1 MREGGSQLSEGSPL
15 VKVKTVAEGS
25 GSLTTRIGPN
35 YLTALLGCLV
45 FVVLILGLRLLG
57 LFEPLELAAYDA
69 LLQRRPAEPTDS
81 RILLVNITES
91 DYNEF
96 GQSIPDDA
104 LYRLLQKIDSY
115 GPRVVGFDVYRNKP
129 SGKLAAF
136 LENNPRMFGVA
147 KINEQSSDFEI
158 PPPPNMLRDARYG
171 FADVPIDDSS
181 KMVRRSYLYTTL
193 NTRNIFSFPVALAL
207 GYLESQNISLGE
219 AQGDEVSLVKFAAGK
234 QQEPVVSLKRLTP
247 NFGGYQNHSDFS
259 KNYQLLVNY
268 RIPMV
273 AHEVTRA
280 EVLAGKVDPAWIR
293 DKIVLIGYQGE
304 SFADQ
309 FRVPYTDRNVPGF
322 HIHAQVVSHLLSA
335 ALDGRKQFWVWSE
348 PLEWLWIAAFGLA
361 AGAVAWWLRSP
372 LLAGLAILGLL
383 VALTGFAFGLFLQA
397 GWVPLVPPGLA
408 VLGCASLVWA
418 LPNFTATERKTGAM
432 AQIPSEPPKLLTVGT
447 DSKEWIRGERAQ
459 TELGTGFFGPGK
471 VGSEPTVGDI
481 GRYTILRHLDGG
493 GMGDVFIATDNRIH
507 REVALKVLK
516 ARLSEDM
523 QDLKL
528 RFLREVRVSAALNSP
543 NIVNVTDFGIT
554 EAGAPYYVMELLHGR
569 SLRQLLQDEK
579 RLSVERTVRIA
590 LQICEGLKL
599 AHEGVDLIDENG
611 TRELVRVVHRDLKPE
626 NIYLVETGTGELVKL
641 LDFGIAKVLSPEGG
655 ERTDLTRGG
664 FLGTSRYASPE
675 QWSGSY
681 ELDQRSDIYSLG
693 MICYEMLSGSHPFG
707 TPLEETETISRPNF
721 WYEGHVN
728 TPPRPL
734 RTRPDC
740 QDVPES
746 LDRILMRCL
755 AKQPAERLTTA
766 GQLQQ
771 ALKDAFPNL

>member
-1 MREGGSQLSEGSPL
+1 MTEGGFQLSEGSPL
-15 VKVKTVAEGS
+15 AAVFVPAEGS
-25 GSLTTRIGPN
+25 PTLRIEPN
-35 YLTALLGCLV
+35 RPNHLVALLGCLL

-57 LFEPLELAAYDA
+57 LLEPLELVAYDA
-69 LLQRRPAEPTDS
+69 LLQRRPAETTDS
-81 RILLVNITES
+81 RILMVNITES

-96 GQSIPDDA
+96 GQSIPDDD

-115 GPRVVGFDVYRNKP
+115 GPRVVGFDIYRNKP
-129 SGKLAAF
+129 SGKLTAF
-136 LENNPRMFGVA
+136 LDNNPRMFGVA
-147 KINEQSSDFEI
+147 KINEHSSDFEI

-193 NTRNIFSFPVALAL
+193 NTQNILSFPVALTL
-207 GYLESQNISLGE
+207 GYLESQKISFGE
-219 AQGDEVSLVKFAAGK
+219 AQGDEVSLAKITGK
-234 QQEPVVSLKRLTP
+234 QQEAIVALKRLTP

-259 KNYQLLVNY
+259 KDYELLINY
-268 RIPMV
+268 RMPLV

-309 FRVPYTDRNVPGF
+309 FRVPYTDQNLPGF

-335 ALDGRKQFWVWSE
+335 ALDGRKQIWVWSE
-348 PLEWLWIAAFGLA
+348 PLEWLWIAAFGLV
-361 AGAVAWWLRSP
+361 AGTVAWWLRSP
-372 LLAGLAILGLL
+372 LLVGLAILGLL
-383 VALTGFAFGLFLQA
+383 VALAGFAFGLFVQA

-418 LPNFTATERKTGAM
+418 LPSTSATERKTM
-432 AQIPSEPPKLLTVGT
+432 VQIPSEPPKLLPAGP
-447 DSKEWIRGERAQ
+447 DSNEWIKGERVL
-459 TELGTGFFGPGK
+459 TELGTGFVRPK
-471 VGSEPTVGDI
+471 KIEPEPTVGDI
-481 GRYTILRHLDGG
+481 GRYKILRHLDSG
-493 GMGDVFIATDNRIH
+493 GMGDVYIATDTRIN

-516 ARLSEDM
+516 ARISADM

-528 RFLREVRVSAALNSP
+528 RFLREVRISAALSSFH
-543 NIVNVTDFGIT
+543 IVNVSDFGIT
-554 EAGAPYYVMELLHGR
+554 EEGAPYYVMELLHGR
-569 SLRQLLQDEK
+569 SLRQLLRDEK

-590 LQICEGLKL
+590 IQICEGLKL
-599 AHEGVDLIDENG
+599 AHEGVDLIENG
-611 TRELVRVVHRDLKPE
+611 THELVRVVHRDLKPE
-626 NIYLVETGTGELVKL
+626 NIFLVETGTGELVKL
-641 LDFGIAKVLSPEGG
+641 LDFGIAKVLSTEGN

-681 ELDQRSDIYSLG
+681 ALDQRSDIYSLG

-707 TPLEETETISRPNF
+707 TPLEETMTRPAF

-728 TPPRPL
+728 TPPTPL
-734 RTRPDC
+734 RARPDC
-740 QDVPES
+740 QHIPEF

-755 AKQPAERLTTA
+755 AKEPAERLTTA
-766 GQLQQ
+766 SQLQQ

>member
-1 MREGGSQLSEGSPL
+1 MREGGFQLSEGSPL
-15 VKVKTVAEGS
+15 AAVFAPAEGS
-25 GSLTTRIGPN
+25 PTIRIEPNRPN
-35 YLTALLGCLV
+35 YLVALLGCLV

-57 LFEPLELAAYDA
+57 LLEPLELAAYDA
-69 LLQRRPAEPTDS
+69 LLQRRPAEATDS

-115 GPRVVGFDVYRNKP
+115 KPRVVGFDIYRNKP
-129 SGKLAAF
+129 SGELASF
-136 LENNPRMFGVA
+136 LDKNSRVFGVA
-147 KINEQSSDFEI
+147 KINEQSSNFEI

-171 FADVPIDDSS
+171 FADVPLDDSS

-193 NTRNIFSFPVALAL
+193 NTQNILSFPVALTL

-219 AQGDEVSLVKFAAGK
+219 AQGDEVSLAKVAGK
-234 QQEPVVSLKRLTP
+234 QQEPIVALQRLTP
-247 NFGGYQNHSDFS
+247 NFGGYQNRKDFS
-259 KNYQLLVNY
+259 KDYELLINY
-268 RIPMV
+268 RVPMV

-293 DKIVLIGYQGE
+293 DKVVLIGYQGE

-335 ALDGRKQFWVWSE
+335 ALDGRKQIWVWSE

-361 AGAVAWWLRSP
+361 AGTLAWWLRSP
-372 LLAGLAILGLL
+372 MLVGLAILGLL
-383 VALTGFAFGLFLQA
+383 VALVGSAFGVFVQV

-418 LPNFTATERKTGAM
+418 LPNATERKTGSM
-432 AQIPSEPPKLLTVGT
+432 AQIDSESQKQLTAGT
-447 DSKEWIRGERAQ
+447 DSSAWIRSERHERAQ
-459 TELGTGFFGPGK
+459 TELGTGFFRPGK
-471 VGSEPTVGDI
+471 VRSEPAVGDI
-481 GRYTILRHLDGG
+481 GRYKILRHLDSG
-493 GMGDVFIATDNRIH
+493 GMGDVYIATDTRIN

-516 ARLSEDM
+516 ARISEDM

-528 RFLREVRVSAALNSP
+528 RFLREVRVSAALSSFH
-543 NIVNVTDFGIT
+543 IVHVSDFGIT
-554 EAGAPYYVMELLHGR
+554 EEGAPYYVMELLHGR
-569 SLRQLLQDEK
+569 SLRQLLRAEK

-590 LQICEGLKL
+590 IQICEGLKL
-599 AHEGVDLIDENG
+599 AHEGVDLIENG
-611 TRELVRVVHRDLKPE
+611 THELVRVVHRDLKPE
-626 NIYLVETGTGELVKL
+626 NVFLVETGTGELVKL
-641 LDFGIAKVLSPEGG
+641 LDFGIAKVLSTEGN

-681 ELDQRSDIYSLG
+681 ALDQRSDIYSLG
-693 MICYEMLSGSHPFG
+693 MICYEMLSGNHPFG
-707 TPLEETETISRPNF
+707 TPLEETMTRPAF

-728 TPPRPL
+728 TPPTPL
-734 RTRPDC
+734 RARPDC
-740 QDVPES
+740 QHVPEF

-755 AKQPAERLTTA
+755 AKEPTERLTTA
-766 GQLQQ
+766 SQLQQ